1 LKNFRA
7 EKAHEIAVVTVPT
20 IADETIETYA
30 VKLFAEW
37 GIGGREK
44 DNGVLLLIAR
54 DEREVRIEVG
64 YGLEG
69 ALTDLES
76 KQIIDKVIV
85 PAFTRGEIDA
95 GVTQGVSAIEQAIA
109 GEYAPPAPATEQL
122 ISDLFPFLIFGVWF
136 FLSLVFGAL
145 ARTKSWWF
153 GGVLGGVAGIAIG
166 FVFTSFVYGAL
177 SAALLIPLGLLIDF
191 IASKAGGSNWFRGGG
206 GFGGGFGGGGRSGGG
221 FGGFGGGRH
230 WHYEYHARYRY
241 RADARDWSAAGSGRA
256 AQGHHAPVPNR
267 DHDPHAGRR
276 SNRHSAGRWPSG
288 RRSSCAGNLRQRL
301 EAGYTAVCP
310 DLWHWRVCGCWP
322 AVRLVPSQAR

>member
-1 LKNFRA
+1 MRRLLALIAFLPLVAFAYTSPGKPVGFVNDFAQMLTADTRSALEQELKNFRA

-37 GIGGREK
+37 GIGGKEK

-85 PAFTRGEIDA
+85 PAFARGEIDA

-109 GEYAPPAPATEQL
+109 SEYAPPAPAPEQV
-122 ISDLFPFLIFGVWF
+122 IGDLFPFLIFGGWF
-136 FLSLVFGAL
+136 FLSLVFGSL
-145 ARTKSWWF
+145 ARTKSWWL
-153 GGVLGGVAGIAIG
+153 GGVLGGVAGTAIG
-166 FVFTSFVYGAL
+166 FVFASFVYGAL

-206 GFGGGFGGGGRSGGG
+206 GFGGGFGGGRSGGG
-221 FGGFGGGRH
+221 FGGFGGG
-230 WHYEYHARYRY
+230 
-241 RADARDWSAAGSGRA
+241 SSGGGGA
-256 AQGHHAPVPNR
+256 
-267 DHDPHAGRR
+267 
-276 SNRHSAGRWPSG
+276 SG
-288 RRSSCAGNLRQRL
+288 K
-301 EAGYTAVCP
+301 
-310 DLWHWRVCGCWP
+310 W
-322 AVRLVPSQAR
+322 